1 MIIAEKL
8 GSDISSLPDYESYYN
23 EGDTGEL
30 VVYLQKSL
38 NYEEMEQLETEICGQ
53 GAVLTT
59 PIQQDA
65 RMLVIRFKKAI
76 APLAIIVGALAV
88 VAVMI
93 IGWQL
98 FKAVSAI
105 PTWAWIL
112 GGLAGTYCIFRLVR
126 RNK

>member
-8 GSDISSLPDYESYYN
+8 GSDVSSLLDYESHYR

-30 VVYLQKSL
+30 IVYLQEPL
-38 NYEEMEQLETEICGQ
+38 NYEEMEQLETEISGQ
-53 GAVLTT
+53 GVILTA

-65 RMLVIRFKKAI
+65 KMLVIGFRKAI
-76 APLAIIVGALAV
+76 APLAIIAGALAV
-88 VAVMI
+88 VAAVI

-98 FKAVSAI
+98 FKAVSAV

-112 GGLAGTYCIFRLVR
+112 GGLAGAYCIIRLIG
-126 RNK
+126 KKK